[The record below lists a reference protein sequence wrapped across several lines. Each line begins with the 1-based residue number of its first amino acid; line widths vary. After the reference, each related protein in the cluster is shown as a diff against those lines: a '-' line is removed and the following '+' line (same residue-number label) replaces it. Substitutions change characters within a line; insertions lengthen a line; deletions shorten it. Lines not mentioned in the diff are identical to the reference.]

1 MEITSCILEVPI
13 SFSFHE
19 ENKLLKVDHIYSNV
33 CVRFAVIFT
42 SSYGKNS

>member
-19 ENKLLKVDHIYSNV
+19 EDKLLKVNDIYSNV
-33 CVRFAVIFT
+33 CVRLAVIFI